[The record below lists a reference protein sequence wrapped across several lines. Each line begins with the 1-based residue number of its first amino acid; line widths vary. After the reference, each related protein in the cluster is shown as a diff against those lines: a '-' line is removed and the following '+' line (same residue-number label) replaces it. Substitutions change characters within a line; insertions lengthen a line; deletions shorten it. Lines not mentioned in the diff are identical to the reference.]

1 MVNSADRLRSLF
13 DGSGETVAAMRAEDW
28 SRTPLGPVEGWSEDL
43 CAAIRTVLPSRI
55 PMLLWWGPRLVQ
67 IFNDAYTPFLG
78 EKYPDAIGQPGADCW
93 AEVWDEL
100 GPMAEGALSGVATY
114 AENQQLLLR
123 RHGYLEETYWT
134 FSYSPVRG
142 ADGEVA
148 GIFVATT
155 DVTERV
161 LSDRRMETL
170 RELGALSAVA
180 AETATDACR
189 AAVDVLSRS
198 RADVPL
204 ALAYLRDDEGEPV
217 LVASAGVRVGGAAA
231 PDRLGSGAVLDAVAQ
246 VLEDGVPAETAGLAD
261 RPSGDALPASE
272 LGDAPVDQAL
282 VLPLLAFG
290 RNSPVGVL
298 VLGVNPYRALDA
310 QYRVFADLAASH
322 VSIAVTDAVAYE
334 AERSRAA
341 ALAELDAAKT
351 RFIQNVSHEF
361 RTPLTLLLG
370 PLRTVLDRHGDL
382 LPAAPREELE
392 TAHGAALRLRRMV
405 DSLLDVVRA
414 EAGELNARPEPTDV
428 GRLTADCASMFRS
441 ATESAGVA
449 LVVEISDDVAAP
461 GRRVLLDQEMWAK
474 VVLNLVSNAV
484 KFTESGSIT
493 VTLSTVHGRLVL
505 TVADTGVGIPA
516 TDLGRIFER
525 FHRVSGSAGRSVEG
539 TGIGLALVR
548 DLAAAFGGT
557 VEVSS
562 VLGAG
567 ATFTVSVPE
576 TVVTG
581 AAGDT
586 APPGSLGSLGAAFAG
601 EAGQWRPAAAVSAGD
616 GGVLLVEDNADMR
629 DYLCRLLLDQGWPV
643 HPVGDAESA
652 LAHASANRPELI
664 LSDVMLPGEDGLAL
678 LRRIRADE
686 ALGRVPV
693 VLLTARAGPNSA
705 VEGLRQGAA
714 DYVVKPFH
722 PAELISRVRAHLELF
737 RLREQTIADNER
749 EAVTLRG
756 ALDSRSTVSQAVGL
770 LMATHRCAADT
781 AFRQLVAVSQAT
793 NRKVRDIAATV
804 VADFTADLPAEPVG
818 ETG

>member
-1 MVNSADRLRSLF
+1 MVNPADRLRSLF
-13 DGSGETVAAMRAEDW
+13 DGSGATLAAMRATDW
-28 SRTPLGPVEGWSEDL
+28 SRTPLGPVETWSEDL
-43 CAAIRTVLPSRI
+43 RAAIRTVLPSRI

-78 EKYPDAIGQPGADCW
+78 EKYPDAIGQPGAECW

-100 GPMAEGALSGVATY
+100 GPMADGALSGEATY

-148 GIFVATT
+148 GVFVATT

-180 AETATDACR
+180 AETAADACR

-204 ALAYLRDDEGEPV
+204 ALAFLRDGEGEPV
-217 LVASAGVRVGGAAA
+217 LVPSAGVREGGEVA
-231 PDRLGSGAVLDAVAQ
+231 PGRLGSGAVLDAVAQ
-246 VLEDGVPAETAGLAD
+246 VLKDGVPAEPAGLAV
-261 RPSGDALPASE
+261 PASGDAQPASE

-282 VLPLLAFG
+282 VLPLTAFG

-298 VLGVNPYRALDA
+298 VLGVNPYRALDV
-310 QYRVFADLAASH
+310 QYRVFAALAASH

-370 PLRTVLDRHGDL
+370 PLRTVLDQHGDQ
-382 LPAAPREELE
+382 LPSAPRAELE
-392 TAHGAALRLRRMV
+392 TAHGAAQRLRRMV

-449 LVVEISDDVAAP
+449 LVVEISDAVAAP

-474 VVLNLVSNAV
+474 IVLNLVSNAV
-484 KFTESGSIT
+484 KFTESGSIM
-493 VTLSTVHGRLVL
+493 VNLSAAHGRLVL

-567 ATFTVSVPE
+567 STFTVSVPE

-581 AAGDT
+581 GAGDT
-586 APPGSLGSLGAAFAG
+586 ASPGSLGAAFAG
-601 EAGQWRPAAAVSAGD
+601 EAGQWRPAAPVSAGE

-664 LSDVMLPGEDGLAL
+664 LSDVMLPGKDGLAL
-678 LRRIRADE
+678 LREVRADE
-686 ALGRVPV
+686 ALSRVPV

-705 VEGLRQGAA
+705 VEGLRHGAA

-737 RLREQTIADNER
+737 RLREQAIADNER

-804 VADFTADLPAEPVG
+804 VADFTADLPAESSG
-818 ETG
+818 ERG